1 MSRGGHFHVA
11 GLRKRFGRR
20 LLLDDVELHLHETS
34 CTLLTGEN
42 GAGKSTL
49 LRILAGLEKPDGG
62 SFRLGRRLY
71 PSWRKARRSLQ
82 KAVMYLHQ
90 QPYLFDGSVEYNL
103 RLALGGQREG
113 QEALIR
119 TALQWID
126 MESFRETPARTLS
139 GGERQRLALARAWLA
154 SPEIM
159 LLDEPTANLDTESR
173 GRTLELLR
181 GLRNQGIV
189 RCPPWRAKRR
199 RVVPGSREA
208 TRDTRRAEG
217 AKGDPK
223 GASERGVQSYGRPV
237 CSRNELAMLW
247 RNAG

>member
-189 RCPPWRAKRR
+189 LVIASHDPHHF
-199 RVVPGSREA
+199 EEL
-208 TRDTRRAEG
+208 AECRIDLHNGRLTHLAPRG
-217 AKGDPK
+217 AGT
-223 GASERGVQSYGRPV
+223 VQSAKVIPIRQGY
-237 CSRNELAMLW
+237 A
-247 RNAG
+247 